1 MKKYKPPQRLIELD
15 LVLKYDFEE
24 KDCLKPKTETFCI
37 NQERAK
43 LLQNDFSYTQ
53 TPALETKIQ
62 NALFEIKIKDWQPK
76 NPIEYV

>member
-1 MKKYKPPQRLIELD
+1 MKKYNPPPRLIDLD
-15 LVLKYDFEE
+15 LVLKYDCE
-24 KDCLKPKTETFCI
+24 KKPCLKPKTETFCI

-43 LLQNDFSYTQ
+43 LLQNDFSYKQ

-62 NALFEIKIKDWQPK
+62 NALFEIKFKDWQPK